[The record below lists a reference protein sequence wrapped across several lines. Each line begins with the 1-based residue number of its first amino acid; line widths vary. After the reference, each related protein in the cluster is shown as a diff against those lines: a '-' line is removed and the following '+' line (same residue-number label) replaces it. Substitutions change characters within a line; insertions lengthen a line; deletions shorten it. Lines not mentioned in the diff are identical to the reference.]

1 MKTNSMRE
9 RLLASSMICGAA
21 FAALAVTPAFAAD
34 ETEVQEIVVTGSRI
48 PTPNLTSVSPVTAI
62 GAADIKA
69 QGVTR
74 VEDMIN
80 SLPQAFAAQ
89 GSGISNGS
97 NGTATVNLRGMGA
110 SRTLVLID
118 GRRVGPG
125 NPSSATSPAVD
136 LNFIPSSMV
145 ERVDVLTG
153 GASAVYGADAVAG
166 VVNFIMK
173 KDFEGVSINAQ
184 WSTYQHNNHDDSLQ
198 AMIKAKAKTANDPA
212 QFALPKDN
220 VRDGDGAEV
229 TLTMG
234 VNSPDGKGNITA
246 YASFRSIN
254 KVMQGDRD
262 YSVCTL
268 NSGNAFSC
276 GGSGTASPAR
286 FGSFTVSGNTFRPR
300 VAATDVYN
308 FGPTNY
314 FQRPDERYMLGAFAH
329 YQVADWAEVYSQ
341 VMFMDDRSVAQI
353 APGGIFAGG
362 GATPTESGF
371 DINCD
376 NPFMTATQQTQL
388 CGANAGTTAV
398 QRVLVAKRNVE
409 GGGRQSEFRH
419 QSYRYVVGMQGNL
432 ADNWTYDAYMEYS
445 ATKYDS
451 SAQNYFMSP
460 RIANALQARR
470 DATGK
475 IVCVSAITGTD
486 KACVPYNIFQEGQV
500 TQAALNYLQV
510 PSYVFGNASER
521 VVSANVGGDLTPYGI
536 KSPFADD
543 GVGVSFGAEY
553 RREHIDFKSDYLSQ
567 AGLLSGAGGA
577 SPPIDAGFDVYEI
590 FGEARVPLAQ
600 DKPLIKSL
608 TAEFAYRYSDYS
620 YGKQTNTY
628 KAGGDW
634 EPIDGLRLRA
644 AYQRSVRAPNVVELY
659 GPQNV
664 VLDGTTDPCA
674 GLTAGNAL
682 VAQCAKAFN
691 MTTAQVLAIEKN
703 PAAQY
708 YGLTGGNPNLN
719 PETSDTVTIG
729 FVAQPSFLP
738 GSNFSLDWFDIKVED
753 YISGIGADTIIKNC
767 VNNLDAYFC
776 GLVKRDSNGS
786 IWLSQN
792 GYVVDTT
799 LNTGSLQTR
808 GIDVAA
814 NYRFN
819 LDDLGLEGMGSV
831 TTQFTGTWL
840 DQLVTQSLPGGPKV
854 DCAGVFG
861 SICLGLGGSTT
872 PNPEW
877 RHKFRV
883 EWATPFPA
891 DLKLSAQW
899 RYFSK
904 VDHEDPAAA
913 PKTETK
919 LDARSY
925 LDLLATFNVMDNYSF
940 RLGVNNVL
948 DKDPPLTGQSNCPSG
963 SCNGN
968 TFPQMY
974 DSLGRYFF
982 VGVTADF

>member
-1 MKTNSMRE
+1 MRE

-74 VEDMIN
+74 VEDMLN
-80 SLPQAFAAQ
+80 SLPQTFAGQ
-89 GSGISNGS
+89 GSGYSNGAT
-97 NGTATVNLRGMGA
+97 GTATVNLRGLGA

-118 GRRVGPG
+118 GRRLGPG
-125 NPSSATSPAVD
+125 NPTSTGDPAAD
-136 LNFIPSSMV
+136 LNFIPASMV

-184 WSTYQHNNHDDSLQ
+184 WSTYQHNQHDDSLQ
-198 AMIKAKAKTANDPA
+198 SIIKAKAKTAKDPS
-212 QFALPKDN
+212 QFKLPKDN

-246 YASFRSIN
+246 YASYRSIN

-268 NSGNAFSC
+268 NSGNAFTC

-286 FGSFTVSGNTFRPR
+286 FGSFVVEGNTFRPR

-314 FQRPDERYMLGAFAH
+314 YQRPDERYMLGAFAH

-353 APGGIFAGG
+353 APGGIFFGD
-362 GATPTESGF
+362 GASLTEAGF

-376 NPFMTATQQTQL
+376 NPLMTATQQGQL

-398 QRVLVAKRNVE
+398 QRVLVARRNVE
-409 GGGRQSEFRH
+409 GGGRQSDLRH
-419 QSYRYVVGMQGNL
+419 QAYRYVVGVNGAL
-432 ADNWTYDAYMEYS
+432 SDNWTYDAYMAYS
-445 ATKYDS
+445 STKYDS
-451 SAQNYFMSP
+451 SAQNYFMKP
-460 RIANALQARR
+460 RIANALQVRI
-470 DATGK
+470 DPKTGQPA
-475 IVCVSAITGTD
+475 CVAAINGTD
-486 KACVPYNIFQEGQV
+486 KSCAPYNIFQEGKV

-510 PSYVFGNASER
+510 PAYTFGNTSER
-521 VVSANVGGDLTPYGI
+521 VVSLNVGGDLTPYGI
-536 KSPFADD
+536 KTPWADE
-543 GVGVSFGAEY
+543 GVGVALGAEY
-553 RREHIDFKSDYLSQ
+553 RRENMDVASDYLSQ
-567 AGLLSGAGGA
+567 AGLASGSGGA
-577 SPPIDAGFDVYEI
+577 SPPINNGFDLYEI
-590 FGEARVPLAQ
+590 FGEARVPIAQ
-600 DKPLIKSL
+600 DKPFIKSL
-608 TAEFAYRYSDYS
+608 QAEFAYRYSDYS
-620 YGKQTNTY
+620 YGKSTNTY

-644 AYQRSVRAPNVVELY
+644 AYQRSVRAPNIVELY
-659 GPQNV
+659 GPQTV
-664 VLDGTTDPCA
+664 QLDGTTDPCA
-674 GLTAGNAL
+674 GLKAGDAK

-691 MTTAQVLAIEKN
+691 LTTAQVLAIEPN

-708 YGLTGGNPNLN
+708 YGQQGGNPNLN
-719 PETSDTVTIG
+719 PEKSDTVTVG

-738 GSNFSLDWFDIKVED
+738 GSNFSVDWFDIKVED
-753 YISGIGADTIIKNC
+753 YISGIGADTIVKSC
-767 VNNLDAYFC
+767 VDTLDPYFC
-776 GLVKRDSNGS
+776 GLVKRDPTNGS
-786 IWLSQN
+786 IWISQN
-792 GYVVDTT
+792 GYVVNTK

-808 GIDVAA
+808 GVDVAA

-819 LDDLGLEGMGSV
+819 LDDVGLAGMGSV
-831 TTQFTGTWL
+831 NASFTGTWL
-840 DQLVTQSLPGGPKV
+840 DKLVTQSLPGGKKV

-861 SICLGLGGSTT
+861 SICLGLGGSNT

-883 EWATPFPA
+883 EWVTPFPG

-904 VDHEDPAAA
+904 VDHEDPANA
-913 PKTETK
+913 PKTDAK

-940 RLGVNNVL
+940 RVGVNNVL

-963 SCNGN
+963 TCNGN
-968 TFPQMY
+968 TFAQMY
-974 DSLGRYFF
+974 DALGRYFF
-982 VGVTADF
+982 VGLTADF

>member
-1 MKTNSMRE
+1 
-9 RLLASSMICGAA
+9 
-21 FAALAVTPAFAAD
+21 
-34 ETEVQEIVVTGSRI
+34 
-48 PTPNLTSVSPVTAI
+48 
-62 GAADIKA
+62 
-69 QGVTR
+69 
-74 VEDMIN
+74 
-80 SLPQAFAAQ
+80 
-89 GSGISNGS
+89 
-97 NGTATVNLRGMGA
+97 
-110 SRTLVLID
+110 
-118 GRRVGPG
+118 
-125 NPSSATSPAVD
+125 
-136 LNFIPSSMV
+136 
-145 ERVDVLTG
+145 
-153 GASAVYGADAVAG
+153 
-166 VVNFIMK
+166 
-173 KDFEGVSINAQ
+173 
-184 WSTYQHNNHDDSLQ
+184 
-198 AMIKAKAKTANDPA
+198 
-212 QFALPKDN
+212 
-220 VRDGDGAEV
+220 
-229 TLTMG
+229 
-234 VNSPDGKGNITA
+234 
-246 YASFRSIN
+246 
-254 KVMQGDRD
+254 
-262 YSVCTL
+262 
-268 NSGNAFSC
+268 
-276 GGSGTASPAR
+276 
-286 FGSFTVSGNTFRPR
+286 
-300 VAATDVYN
+300 
-308 FGPTNY
+308 
-314 FQRPDERYMLGAFAH
+314 
-329 YQVADWAEVYSQ
+329 
-341 VMFMDDRSVAQI
+341 
-353 APGGIFAGG
+353 
-362 GATPTESGF
+362 
-371 DINCD
+371 
-376 NPFMTATQQTQL
+376 
-388 CGANAGTTAV
+388 
-398 QRVLVAKRNVE
+398 
-409 GGGRQSEFRH
+409 
-419 QSYRYVVGMQGNL
+419 
-432 ADNWTYDAYMEYS
+432 
-445 ATKYDS
+445 
-451 SAQNYFMSP
+451 
-460 RIANALQARR
+460 
-470 DATGK
+470 
-475 IVCVSAITGTD
+475 
-486 KACVPYNIFQEGQV
+486 
-500 TQAALNYLQV
+500 
-510 PSYVFGNASER
+510 
-521 VVSANVGGDLTPYGI
+521 
-536 KSPFADD
+536 
-543 GVGVSFGAEY
+543 
-553 RREHIDFKSDYLSQ
+553 
-567 AGLLSGAGGA
+567 
-577 SPPIDAGFDVYEI
+577 
-590 FGEARVPLAQ
+590 
-600 DKPLIKSL
+600 
-608 TAEFAYRYSDYS
+608 
-620 YGKQTNTY
+620 
-628 KAGGDW
+628 
-634 EPIDGLRLRA
+634 
-644 AYQRSVRAPNVVELY
+644 
-659 GPQNV
+659 
-664 VLDGTTDPCA
+664 CA